1 MLVICRNVTRMH
13 SHDER
18 RWFYDNLKQ
27 KRSYSDDWFNISKW
41 LRRSMSH
48 QLDSVYGRSPKKHEW
63 NKKNARIHIKFL
75 FQVKPVPEKRF
86 QAKKWVLLIKKG
98 LLASSWEL
106 KVKTKIDNSWAD
118 AVLESYRMKCRPR
131 HIMLPPTHTN
141 RKACDKIMVYGKLD
155 CTYSI

>member
-1 MLVICRNVTRMH
+1 MKEDDSTIIWNKKDRTLTIDSISAHDYDEICLINSTLFTADR
-13 SHDER
+13 
-18 RWFYDNLKQ
+18 Q
-27 KRSYSDDWFNISKW
+27 KNTNEI
-41 LRRSMSH
+41 
-48 QLDSVYGRSPKKHEW
+48 
-63 NKKNARIHIKFL
+63 KKNARIQIKFL

-118 AVLESYRMKCRPR
+118 AVLELYRMKCRPR
-131 HIMLPPTHTN
+131 HIILPPTHTN
-141 RKACDKIMVYGKLD
+141 RKDCDKIMVYGKLD